1 MVPVII
7 QSAQYYQKIIK
18 IKKHI
23 DTIQQSTDETLT
35 NIESCLSSLR
45 KENPSFMD
53 DQIEIKRQLDEENI
67 KRLKNKPNEHNPNF
81 QLAEEP
87 KIVVDKITRSK
98 CKSLF
103 RDISKKCH
111 PDMTTSEELIGLFK
125 IANDA
130 YIIFD
135 FKALSDIWNQLKDG
149 LTITDLFNDLK
160 ECEPEKLLEEI
171 EILTLALLK
180 KEKELNNIKNSIGF
194 IMFTK
199 YEAGKTGKLVAKNIY
214 SNHMI
219 KQNLKMLMELE
230 QIQNGK

>member
-1 MVPVII
+1 
-7 QSAQYYQKIIK
+7 
-18 IKKHI
+18 
-23 DTIQQSTDETLT
+23 
-35 NIESCLSSLR
+35 
-45 KENPSFMD
+45 
-53 DQIEIKRQLDEENI
+53 
-67 KRLKNKPNEHNPNF
+67 
-81 QLAEEP
+81 
-87 KIVVDKITRSK
+87 
-98 CKSLF
+98 
-103 RDISKKCH
+103 
-111 PDMTTSEELIGLFK
+111 MTTSEELIGLFK